1 MQALSRTERLLRLFT
16 EVKPGE
22 GGTALMMFANVFLI
36 LLAYYFIKPLR
47 EGWIAVSDIEGLTKM
62 EVKAYSSFAQSILL
76 LFVVGW
82 YARLA
87 DRWDRVTLFTRATL
101 FCISNMVIFWFLQP
115 HFFFDQLPLS
125 GIVYYLWVGM
135 FGVFVVAQ
143 FWTFCA
149 DVYTNERGK
158 RMLPF
163 IAIGATSG
171 AAFGSWV
178 VDKLVAS
185 GSVPTE
191 YLLLIATLPLFAS
204 IVLVHK
210 VDQREDHHGRT
221 ANEPVPDKDASDAS
235 IWSGAKLVLVSKF
248 LLLAALVTLFTN
260 WVNTNG
266 ENLLF
271 RVIQESLAVQA
282 GAQGISDERALQEFV
297 RDGTTGFYGNFYFW
311 VNCVALLLQA
321 FVASRLLKYGGFAAI
336 LLILPVIALFS
347 YTLMALLPVLA
358 VVKVMKIAENATDY
372 SLNNTSRH
380 VLWLPVSSA
389 MKFRGKPAI
398 DTLYVRLGDG
408 LAAITVLVG
417 VHLLVLTTAQFFAF
431 NVFLVLC
438 WLVAGVLLVKEH
450 RRASESLVEDR
461 N

>member
-149 DVYTNERGK
+149 DVYTDERGK

-210 VDQREDHHGRT
+210 VDQREDHHG
-221 ANEPVPDKDASDAS
+221 
-235 IWSGAKLVLVSKF
+235 
-248 LLLAALVTLFTN
+248 
-260 WVNTNG
+260 
-266 ENLLF
+266 
-271 RVIQESLAVQA
+271 
-282 GAQGISDERALQEFV
+282 
-297 RDGTTGFYGNFYFW
+297 
-311 VNCVALLLQA
+311 
-321 FVASRLLKYGGFAAI
+321 
-336 LLILPVIALFS
+336 
-347 YTLMALLPVLA
+347 
-358 VVKVMKIAENATDY
+358 
-372 SLNNTSRH
+372 
-380 VLWLPVSSA
+380 
-389 MKFRGKPAI
+389 
-398 DTLYVRLGDG
+398 
-408 LAAITVLVG
+408 
-417 VHLLVLTTAQFFAF
+417 
-431 NVFLVLC
+431 
-438 WLVAGVLLVKEH
+438 
-450 RRASESLVEDR
+450 
-461 N
+461 